1 MVVLSKEHGYV
12 ALTGAASFLLMGYL
26 SRSVMKARAKYNVPR
41 LASALGMVWIVSR
54 VIYAKGYATGKPEK
68 RHRGAFGILALLG
81 LVLCT
86 VNTGRT
92 MLGWGPICFLS
103 EMTQQILILR
113 PPHLWILLFTGQIR
127 TSKHS
132 YTNRVRSKALEK
144 LDNETETPGF
154 EDCRVHFH
162 VILPQAIEGLIENVR
177 SLERERNAQQRQI
190 QTLQEEQRR
199 LHEKLQEKERD
210 ADQRFLSPAAERG
223 MEQWKR
229 EMEREIS
236 CLRTQIHRATA
247 AGNQEESFSSKLRR
261 EELEQLRRELEIIK
275 DKLLR
280 QEEDMF
286 QLQSE
291 AREARR
297 QQERSSKYQSTQQE
311 VRNLRLSI
319 SELKEDVQGL
329 VLGGPHHTAAQEVHR
344 SVVERP
350 TSSVSSS
357 DSDNDLSPT
366 ASLAEISSDELD
378 ASWLQE
384 PPEMDTRRRGR
395 VRLNSELAE
404 SEFSDAGSTL
414 GSNLDAGSRVS
425 DSLPDLSLSDL

>member
-92 MLGWGPICFLS
+92 MLGWGPVPKWPIYLFPVRDDSADLDFKAS
-103 EMTQQILILR
+103 SSLDPAVHRTDQNIQTQLHQ
-113 PPHLWILLFTGQIR
+113 Q
-127 TSKHS
+127 S
-132 YTNRVRSKALEK
+132 
-144 LDNETETPGF
+144 
-154 EDCRVHFH
+154 
-162 VILPQAIEGLIENVR
+162 QAIEGLIENVR